1 MSAALTASSRE
12 CEPVVSQGL
21 SMKLMLAIVLAV
33 LAASI
38 ASAAA
43 QVYPSRPITLI
54 VPFSAGGPTDTIGR
68 IFAERMRASLG
79 QTVIVENVTGAAGS
93 IGVGRVARAAPDGHT
108 LGIGHWSTHVV
119 NGAVYPL
126 PYHVLNDFEPISLI
140 ANNPQLIVSKNQVP
154 AKDLRELI
162 AWLKAN
168 HGKATQGTAGAG
180 SASHVAGVYFQ
191 SNTSTSFQFIPY
203 RGAAPA
209 MQDLLAGQIDLMFDQ
224 AANAL
229 PQVRAGKIRA
239 YAVTAKTRL
248 ASASDIPSVDEAGLP
263 GFHISIWH
271 ALWASKGTP
280 RDVIAKLN
288 AAVVEALADRT
299 LGQRLADL
307 GQELPAREQQ
317 TPDALAAHHKAEIDK
332 WWPIIKAANIKAE

>member
-1 MSAALTASSRE
+1 MKMAFAIAL
-12 CEPVVSQGL
+12 V
-21 SMKLMLAIVLAV
+21 V
-33 LAASI
+33 LAASNV
-38 ASAAA
+38 SSTA

-68 IFAERMRASLG
+68 IFAERIRASLG

-93 IGVGRVARAAPDGHT
+93 IGVGRAARAAPDGYT
-108 LGIGHWSTHVV
+108 LSIGHWSTHVV
-119 NGAVYPL
+119 NGAVYSL

-140 ANNPQLIVSKNQVP
+140 ANNPQLIVSRNAMP
-154 AKDLRELI
+154 AKDLTELI
-162 AWLKAN
+162 AWLRAN
-168 HGKATQGTAGAG
+168 PDKATQGTAGAG
-180 SASHVAGVYFQ
+180 SASHVGGVYFQ
-191 SNTSTSFQFIPY
+191 SISATRFQFIPY

-209 MQDLLAGQIDLMFDQ
+209 MQDLLAGQVDLMFDQ

-263 GFHISIWH
+263 GFYISIWH

-280 RDVIAKLN
+280 KDVIAKLN
-288 AAVVEALADRT
+288 AAVVEALADQTVR
-299 LGQRLADL
+299 QRLADL

-317 TPDALAAHHKAEIDK
+317 TPEALVAHHKAEIDK